1 MNKAF
6 TKSKELILDENF
18 KIVPDSD
25 NGVILI
31 FTEERK
37 REKEIKSIDG
47 KKVKSGTVEI
57 FVFEDKY
64 CYPRIA
70 QALRKY
76 AELSTNHKFDTL
88 ALANEAVYVV
98 IDSLD
103 KTFKQFS

>member
-25 NGVILI
+25 NGVILVTI
-31 FTEERK
+31 KERINKKDEEV
-37 REKEIKSIDG
+37 IDR
-47 KKVKSGTVEI
+47 VE
-57 FVFEDKY
+57 Y
-64 CYPRIA
+64 YYPRIS

-88 ALANEAVYVV
+88 ALANEAIYVI

-103 KTFKQFS
+103 KTFKQF

>member
-25 NGVILI
+25 NGVILVTI
-31 FTEERK
+31 KERINK
-37 REKEIKSIDG
+37 KDEKVIDRI
-47 KKVKSGTVEI
+47 E
-57 FVFEDKY
+57 Y